1 MSRRLVDEVEERRV
15 MRRLARLDAAV
26 PELADAEVH
35 RLVRARPV
43 RIRRRR
49 SPARYLPAVA
59 AAAAVAIGVSVQLA
73 RPAPRPSSTIPGS
86 TELVTFP
93 QGTALQLLLAP
104 GPRDKA

>member
-1 MSRRLVDEVEERRV
+1 VSRLVDELEERRV
-15 MRRLARLDAAV
+15 MRRLAGLAAAV
-26 PELADAEVH
+26 PDLADAELH
-35 RLVRARPV
+35 RLVTARPV
-43 RIRRRR
+43 RGRRRR

-59 AAAAVAIGVSVQLA
+59 ACAVVAIGVSVQLD

>member
-1 MSRRLVDEVEERRV
+1 MTRHVVDEVEERRV

-35 RLVRARPV
+35 RLVRARLV

-59 AAAAVAIGVSVQLA
+59 AAATVAIGVSVQID
-73 RPAPRPSSTIPGS
+73 RPAPRPSSTAPGG
-86 TELVTFP
+86 TELATFP

-104 GPRDKA
+104 GPREEA